1 MPKVLSTHQVPSDSN
16 PRRFYTVTV
25 YDTHAHCSCPAW
37 RNMKAPD
44 EERVCKHIESLT
56 GELRR
61 GDAQLTDA
69 EWYWVMRRMPEITDL
84 SFGVIA
90 DAVEREF
97 PCKALSDYERQLAAN
112 IIIAL
117 RGSEGRNADEAPG
130 PDAQQ
135 ALGIIRRA
143 LDNHRLQD

>member
-1 MPKVLSTHQVPSDSN
+1 MSYVISTHQEPSDSD

-25 YDTHAHCSCPAW
+25 YDTHTHCNCPAW
-37 RNMKAPD
+37 RNMKGPNK
-44 EERVCKHIESLT
+44 ERVCKHIERVT
-56 GELRR
+56 GELRK

-69 EWYWVMRRMPEITDL
+69 EWYWVMLRLPEITDL
-84 SFGVIA
+84 SFRVIA
-90 DAVEREF
+90 DAVERGF
-97 PCKALSDYERQLAAN
+97 PSEALSDYERQLATN

-117 RGSEGRNADEAPG
+117 RGCEGRDADEAPG

-143 LDNHRLQD
+143 LNVYTP